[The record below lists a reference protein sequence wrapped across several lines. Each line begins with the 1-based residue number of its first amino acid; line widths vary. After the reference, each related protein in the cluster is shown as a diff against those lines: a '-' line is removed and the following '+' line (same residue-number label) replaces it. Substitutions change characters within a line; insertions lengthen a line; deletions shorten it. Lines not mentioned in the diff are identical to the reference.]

1 MRYLMI
7 VEPSLSHT
15 RNKMFFLFTN
25 VIINRA
31 ELEQETARILSKFLF
46 ISVVSNMIL
55 VISLMIKTAINT
67 FMDSFKYI
75 K

>member
-1 MRYLMI
+1 MI

-25 VIINRA
+25 VTINRA